1 MWLFDMKSKCDGIP
15 MFQTER
21 LSLLHLWCWILYFVG
36 LKSSQ
41 DVHHLSSFSSW
52 PPKQTKALCIHQLQ
66 VLSKMHYWLSY
77 QPFHKL
83 MYWDTNTFTKQ
94 YFKCHVLIN
103 SKLDFHVK
111 RQVSSWLFEGNLQ
124 PNTALLSAV
133 YLIIHAYYDHYYHYA
148 LHIMQCIMIQGVFSH
163 WYPPIKLK
171 YGKPRLGESTLT

>member
-21 LSLLHLWCWILYFVG
+21 LSLLHLWCWILYFVE

-41 DVHHLSSFSSW
+41 DVHHLSSFSSL

-111 RQVSSWLFEGNLQ
+111 SQVSSWLFEGNLQ

-148 LHIMQCIMIQGVFSH
+148 LHNHTGCFFSH
-163 WYPPIKLK
+163 WYPPKKLK